1 MLNLKFGALL
11 LDYSAVGCMMRWP
24 TSDTLIFSFI
34 LKKQRKEH
42 D

>member
-1 MLNLKFGALL
+1 MLNFKFGALL